1 MKCPYR
7 KQTVHK
13 PESMKKFSSENEYYM
28 DCYKEECPFWGAIG
42 MVYNVDDG
50 LYHET
55 ETGCRRAKKEWNR
68 E

>member
-7 KQTVHK
+7 KQTVHTERMYEF
-13 PESMKKFSSENEYYM
+13 PADEELYM
-28 DCYKEECPFWGAIG
+28 DCYEDECPFWGAIR
-42 MVYNVDDG
+42 MVCDVDDG
-50 LYHET
+50 LYHEI

>member
-7 KQTVHK
+7 KRTTNIL
-13 PESMKKFSSENEYYM
+13 NEIFEFYM

-42 MVYNVDDG
+42 MAYNVDDG

-55 ETGCRRAKKEWNR
+55 ETGCRRAKKEWNPQ
-68 E
+68 

>member
-7 KQTVHK
+7 KQTTNIL
-13 PESMKKFSSENEYYM
+13 NEIFEFYM
-28 DCYKEECPFWGAIG
+28 DCYEDECPFWGAIG